1 MKIAII
7 GGSRGI
13 GKATAIQL
21 VKDGHEVL
29 VAGRNR
35 ETLQETV
42 TLLGELGR
50 SYSLDMTDEKAT
62 KDFAEYLKEEFMID
76 AIILCVAA
84 FPNQET
90 KTSVIKPSKSELQE
104 MLDTNV
110 AAYYDLV
117 RKTLP
122 VIQNSTNGRIIIIG
136 STSGIRRD
144 KGGIYGISKW
154 AVQSFAYGLREEC
167 KEYGVGV
174 TLINPGGTFTE
185 GRKKKNEQDRS
196 LLEASDIGILI
207 GTLFHLSPQAVVE
220 QLDIRPLAGDTY

>member
-13 GKATAIQL
+13 GRATAIQL
-21 VKDGHEVL
+21 AKDGHEVL
-29 VAGRNR
+29 VTGRSEETLR
-35 ETLQETV
+35 ETV
-42 TLLGELGR
+42 ALLGELGR
-50 SYSLDMTDEKAT
+50 SYLFDMTDEKAAT
-62 KDFAEYLKEEFMID
+62 DFAGYLKREFLID
-76 AIILCVAA
+76 AIILCAAA

-90 KTSVIKPSKSELQE
+90 KTSVIKPLKSELQE
-104 MLDTNV
+104 MLDINV

-117 RKTLP
+117 RKTFP
-122 VIQNSTNGRIIIIG
+122 IIQNSRNGRIIIIG

-167 KEYGVGV
+167 KEYGIGV

-185 GRKKKNEQDRS
+185 VRRKKNEQDRS

-220 QLDIRPLAGDTY
+220 QMDIRPLAGDTY